1 MEWFLG
7 IGIVLVLIYSTVIT
21 ILLIKRSRRFARR
34 VAQYKK
40 DRRTTDLDIEKETRF
55 QEAADEAMRLNQT
68 FQKFVPKQFVE
79 HMANTDVDNLGLGYA
94 SENEVAI
101 MFCDIRGFTGF
112 SERVTPQELMN
123 FLNSYKVN

>member
-1 MEWFLG
+1 MSSMEWFLG
-7 IGIVLVLIYSTVIT
+7 IGIVLLLIYSAVIT

-34 VAQYKK
+34 VTKFKK
-40 DRRTTDLDIEKETRF
+40 NRRNTNLGTEKEARF
-55 QEAADEAMRLNQT
+55 QEAADEALRLNQT

-101 MFCDIRGFTGF
+101 MFCDIRGFAPADKG
-112 SERVTPQELMN
+112 LG
-123 FLNSYKVN
+123 